1 MVVKNKLSWS
11 SLEEVN
17 RDFGSCLYDLQN
29 FKRLY
34 NEEKMPILWERYI
47 KEGFKNYMVSF
58 LELTKAMLYYKSIDL
73 KIKSITF
80 YDYLESCE
88 YYGLLPKDSSIVI
101 ETLRKLRNDDSHGYD
116 IPEFEEMYELFTN
129 NEEIFVNIRNSCK
142 IEKI

>member
-1 MVVKNKLSWS
+1 MVVKNKLAWS
-11 SLEEVN
+11 TLEEVN

-34 NEEKMPILWERYI
+34 NEEEMPILWQRYI
-47 KEGFKNYMVSF
+47 KEGFKNYMVFF

-73 KIKSITF
+73 KIKSTSF

-88 YYGLLPKDSSIVI
+88 HYGLLPKNSSIVI

-116 IPEFEEMYELFTN
+116 IPEFEEMYELFTQS
-129 NEEIFVNIRNSCK
+129 EDVFINIRNSCNNT
-142 IEKI
+142 

>member
-1 MVVKNKLSWS
+1 MVVKNKLAWS
-11 SLEEVN
+11 TLEDVN

-73 KIKSITF
+73 KIKSTTF
-80 YDYLESCE
+80 YDYLLACE

-116 IPEFEEMYELFTN
+116 IPEFEEMYELFTQ
-129 NEEIFVNIRNSCK
+129 NEEIFVCIRNSCNNK
-142 IEKI
+142 